1 VHVVEAVAFVLTL
14 RRQQGTIAVTTGT
27 SDWDN
32 ELDLAPLSDCAV
44 SYSDPARAP
53 VVSGRRLMASP
64 MIRLVNVSKVYNG
77 AAGRVAALVGVS
89 LEVAAGEFVALMG
102 PSGCGKST
110 LLHLVAAVDV
120 PTSGEV
126 WVDGQHLTRLTDA
139 ALSRFR
145 RDRVGTVYQF
155 YNLLPTLSSWENV
168 ALPAILAGISPREA
182 RERALAW
189 LERVA
194 MARRAEHWPH
204 ELSGGEMQR
213 VAVARALINR
223 PAVLLADEPTGN
235 LDSVAGRELLQ
246 LLAELNAEHRV
257 TILLATHSE
266 DAAATA
272 VRTLYLKDGA
282 FAGPTAAP
290 SPR

>member
-1 VHVVEAVAFVLTL
+1 
-14 RRQQGTIAVTTGT
+14 
-27 SDWDN
+27 
-32 ELDLAPLSDCAV
+32 
-44 SYSDPARAP
+44 
-53 VVSGRRLMASP
+53 MASP
-64 MIRLVNVSKVYNG
+64 MIRLVNVFKIYNG
-77 AAGRVAALVGVS
+77 AAGRVAALAGVS

-110 LLHLVAAVDV
+110 LIHLVAAVDV

-126 WVDGQHLTRLTDA
+126 CVAGQYLMRLTDA

-155 YNLLPTLSSWENV
+155 YNLLPTLSAWENV
-168 ALPAILAGISPREA
+168 ALPALLAGASPTEA
-182 RERALAW
+182 RERALS
-189 LERVA
+189 LLRRVDL
-194 MARRAEHWPH
+194 ARRAEHWPH

-235 LDSVAGRELLQ
+235 LDSAAGRDLLQ
-246 LLAELNAEHRV
+246 LLEALNAEHRV

-266 DAAATA
+266 DAAAA
-272 VRTLYLKDGA
+272 ARRVLHLKDGA
-282 FAGPTAAP
+282 FAGVTGAP
-290 SPR
+290 APR